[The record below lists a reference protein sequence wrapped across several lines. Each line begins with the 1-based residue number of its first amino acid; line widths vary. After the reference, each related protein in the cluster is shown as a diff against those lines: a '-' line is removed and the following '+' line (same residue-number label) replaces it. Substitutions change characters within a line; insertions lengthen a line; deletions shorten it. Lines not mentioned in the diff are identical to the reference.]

1 MLKLRTAALAA
12 ALLLSSSAFA
22 NSNLLTNGDF
32 ETGDLTGWT
41 TSEPALDA
49 TQGVSTDFYSVVSPV
64 AHSGFIY
71 YDGTMGH
78 QGTLSQ
84 SVGTIAG
91 AVYTLEFDL
100 QRYTQYPPTD
110 NQLTITF
117 AGHTV
122 LDETNGS
129 NNWQHYSFTGLTAS
143 GASSLLQFANRND
156 NDYTELDNVSVIMT
170 AVPEPS
176 IALMMLGGLFLVAYR
191 SRRPPPF

>member
-1 MLKLRTAALAA
+1 MLKLRIAALTA
-12 ALLLSSSAFA
+12 ALLLSSSVFA
-22 NSNLLTNGDF
+22 NPNLVTNGDF
-32 ETGDLTGWT
+32 ETGDLSGWT

-49 TQGVSTDFYSVVSPV
+49 TQGVSTDFYQVVSPV
-64 AHSGFIY
+64 AHDGMIY

-84 SVGTIAG
+84 SIGTIAG

-100 QRYTQYPPTD
+100 QRFIAYPPAN
-110 NQLTITF
+110 NQLTVTF

-122 LDETNGS
+122 MDETNGS
-129 NNWQHYSFTGLTAS
+129 NNWQHFSFTGLTAS
-143 GASSLLQFANRND
+143 GASSLLQFANRNEL
-156 NDYTELDNVSVIMT
+156 DYTELDNVSVIMT

-176 IALMMLGGLFLVAYR
+176 IALMMLGGLVLVAYR